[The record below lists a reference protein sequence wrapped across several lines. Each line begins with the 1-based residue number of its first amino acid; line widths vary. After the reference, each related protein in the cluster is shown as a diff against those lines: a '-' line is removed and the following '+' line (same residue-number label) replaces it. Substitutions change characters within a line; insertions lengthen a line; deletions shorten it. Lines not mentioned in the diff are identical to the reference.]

1 MLCSYYQAGSC
12 RSCSQIELPYST
24 QLAAK
29 EQHCR
34 EVLQAHPDVVWLP
47 PVASRETGFRN
58 KAKMVVSGSVIHPL
72 LGILD
77 GAGHGVDLS
86 DCPLYP
92 AALSV
97 AFAPIATWITQANI
111 APYDLASRRG
121 ELKYILLTLAQHSG
135 ELMLRFVLR
144 SQEAE
149 ARMRKHLPTLQAM
162 LPQLRVVSINLQPE
176 HKAIFEG
183 EREILLTLDTDLT
196 MHLNGLPLHLRPQ
209 SFFQTNDAVAA
220 QLYAQAREW
229 TDELAP
235 ASVWDLFCGVGGF
248 ASHCADSVRH
258 MTGIETSAEAII
270 SAERSRDELGLRNV
284 QFRALDATDFVRGNQ
299 TPPELVIVNPPRRGI
314 GKSLCEWIDASDA
327 KSLIYSSCN
336 AESLARDLAQMP
348 GFKLV
353 RARLLDMFPHTT
365 HYEIITLLRRD
376 TNPNPRQPPS
386 VIVK

>member
-12 RSCSQIELPYST
+12 RSCSQIKLPYTT

-34 EVLQAHPDVVWLP
+34 EVLQAHADVTWLA
-47 PVASRETGFRN
+47 PVASREAGFRN
-58 KAKMVVSGSVIHPL
+58 KAKMVVSGRVAQPL

-77 GAGHGVDLS
+77 AAGQGVDLS

-92 AALSV
+92 TALRAA
-97 AFAPIATWITQANI
+97 FGPIAAWITQANI

-149 ARMRKHLPTLQAM
+149 ARMRKHMPALQAA

-183 EREILLTLDTDLT
+183 EREILLTSETHLT
-196 MHLNGLPLHLRPQ
+196 MPLNGLPLHLRPQ

-220 QLYAQAREW
+220 QLYAQARDW
-229 TDELAP
+229 VDEFAP

-248 ASHCADSVRH
+248 ALHCADGVRH
-258 MTGIETSAEAII
+258 VIGIETSAEAIA
-270 SAERSRDELGLRNV
+270 SAERSRDELGRQNV
-284 QFRALDATDFVRGNQ
+284 QFRALDATDFALGNQ
-299 TPPELVIVNPPRRGI
+299 TAPELVIVNPPRRGI

-336 AESLARDLAQMP
+336 VESLARDLAQMP

-353 RARLLDMFPHTT
+353 RARVLDMFPHTT
-365 HYEIITLLRRD
+365 HYEIITLLTRVA
-376 TNPNPRQPPS
+376 NPDQRQPPS
-386 VIVK
+386 VIAK

>member
-12 RSCSQIELPYST
+12 RSCSQIEQPYAI
-24 QLAAK
+24 QLKAK

-34 EVLQAHPDVVWLP
+34 EALQAFADVTWLP

-58 KAKMVVSGSVIHPL
+58 KAKMVVSGSVDQPL
-72 LGILD
+72 LGIL
-77 GAGHGVDLS
+77 GSTGHGVDLS

-92 AALSV
+92 AVLSA
-97 AFAPIATWITQANI
+97 AFATIAAWITQADI
-111 APYDLASRRG
+111 TPYDLVTRRG

-149 ARMRKHLPTLQAM
+149 ARMRKHFPALQAT

-183 EREILLTLDTDLT
+183 EREILLTSHAHLT
-196 MHLNGLPLHLRPQ
+196 MQLNGLPLHLRPQ

-220 QLYAQAREW
+220 QLYAQARDW
-229 TDELAP
+229 SDELAP

-248 ASHCADSVRH
+248 ALHCADSMRH
-258 MTGIETSAEAII
+258 VTGIETSAEAII
-270 SAERSRDELGLRNV
+270 SAERSRDELGLQNV

-299 TPPELVIVNPPRRGI
+299 TAPELVIVNPPRRGI
-314 GKSLCEWIDASDA
+314 GKSLCEWIDASGA

-336 AESLARDLAQMP
+336 VESLARDLAQMQ

-353 RARLLDMFPHTT
+353 RARVLDMFPHTK
-365 HYEIITLLRRD
+365 HYEIITLLKRH
-376 TNPNPRQPPS
+376 TNPNPRQPSS
-386 VIVK
+386 VIAK